1 MRQNFVLFYTMPCI
15 LHFGCSVLK
24 ATPLPVTSNCR
35 MKHVCSMLG
44 SFKEIKHLSFS
55 TFPYSSLNY
64 YVHLFC
70 KKTIFSALKTK
81 EENYGNMFVLY
92 SPLIMALIVNK
103 TKLVGTTTVASNDC
117 IALLRNL
124 KVNKT

>member
-1 MRQNFVLFYTMPCI
+1 MYFAFWIFCSESNPTACNFELQNEICLQY
-15 LHFGCSVLK
+15 
-24 ATPLPVTSNCR
+24 
-35 MKHVCSMLG
+35 
-44 SFKEIKHLSFS
+44 FKEIKHLSFS

-81 EENYGNMFVLY
+81 EENYGNMFLLY